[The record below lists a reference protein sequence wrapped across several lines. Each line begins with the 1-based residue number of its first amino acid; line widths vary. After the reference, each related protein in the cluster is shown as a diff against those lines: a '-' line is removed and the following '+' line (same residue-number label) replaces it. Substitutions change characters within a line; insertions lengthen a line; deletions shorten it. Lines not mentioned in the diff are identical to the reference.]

1 MGPISGLLL
10 PRLRSVWRTSHK
22 MSHLIVC
29 ISVVHVTHLI
39 TNFIYHPGI
48 KVTFALNIMPVHKR
62 WSFIFWRSP
71 KDMPET
77 PKRNPEQLEQWQH
90 PWNICVDSHGKA
102 PPNQNTDLFVPCHVI
117 FKSYIESSG
126 APGKTQVRL
135 RKLLCSLSGLLFVF
149 SSVLHLFGGGVFWAT
164 PHYGILA
171 PPSGIKPNA
180 LWIGSTESKRLD
192 HQAVDSERLKHFTTA
207 AILPSAFCLS
217 FFAKHYFT

>member
-149 SSVLHLFGGGVFWAT
+149 SSVLHFLGVGFFGL
-164 PHYGILA
+164 HRIM
-171 PPSGIKPNA
+171 
-180 LWIGSTESKRLD
+180 GS
-192 HQAVDSERLKHFTTA
+192 
-207 AILPSAFCLS
+207 
-217 FFAKHYFT
+217 